1 MPGALPERVNLLALV
16 HSMPK
21 TCLCLAQ
28 HTQIRGMNVG
38 EYLRHLREKAGLSQ
52 TEVASVLGVGQPAVS
67 KLEART
73 DILLSTFGSYV
84 EAVGG
89 RPTVK
94 ASLD

>member
-1 MPGALPERVNLLALV
+1 
-16 HSMPK
+16 
-21 TCLCLAQ
+21 
-28 HTQIRGMNVG
+28 
-38 EYLRHLREKAGLSQ
+38 
-52 TEVASVLGVGQPAVS
+52 VS

>member
-1 MPGALPERVNLLALV
+1 MRVNLAALV
-16 HSMPK
+16 RSMPK
-21 TCLCLAQ
+21 TCLSLAQ
-28 HTQIRGMNVG
+28 HTQIRGMTIG
-38 EYLRHLREKAGLSQ
+38 EYLRQLRKRAGLSQ
-52 TEVASVLGVGQPAVS
+52 TEVAAALGVGQPAVS

-73 DILLSTFGSYV
+73 DILLSTFSSYV